1 MKKLVTGLFL
11 LTAVAA
17 HAENPKLENL
27 SKDQVEKVGNEF
39 AMNFAH
45 TSVNAPET
53 DGIWGVEVGLLA
65 GRTSTP
71 ELKKVVD
78 ASGNDGDDFKNV
90 YHAGLMARAHFPL
103 DIFLEASVLPE
114 REISDVKVSAKSLG
128 LGWNAGAFFGLPLDL
143 AVGISASRS
152 NVEFSQRTTVVT
164 TDDTETK
171 ISVDSMT
178 RNIWIGASKTF
189 LFVTP
194 YVKLG
199 QIRSESDVESSA
211 VGNVFGQDISGQD
224 SVDVS
229 TSGSYLAVGANLEF
243 TIFKLG
249 FEASK
254 LAGVSR
260 ATAKFSLDF

>member
-11 LTAVAA
+11 MTAVAA

-78 ASGNDGDDFKNV
+78 QANGDGDDFKNL

-103 DIFLEASVLPE
+103 DIFLEATVLPE
-114 REISDVKVSAKSLG
+114 REISDVTVAARSLG

-143 AVGISASRS
+143 AVGVSASTS
-152 NVEFSQRTTVVT
+152 NVEFNQQTTQGGIP
-164 TDDTETK
+164 TDTK
-171 ISVDSMT
+171 IGVDSKT

-194 YVKLG
+194 YIKVG
-199 QIRSESDVESSA
+199 QIRSESTVDTSVA
-211 VGNVFGQDISGQD
+211 GNVFGQDISGQD
-224 SVDVS
+224 SVDVA
-229 TSGSYLAVGANLEF
+229 TSGSYLAIGANLEF

>member
-1 MKKLVTGLFL
+1 MKKLITGLFL
-11 LTAVAA
+11 FTAFAA

-27 SKDQVEKVGNEF
+27 SKDQVEKVANEF

-45 TSVNAPET
+45 TVVNAPET
-53 DGIWGVEVGLLA
+53 DGNWGIEVGFLA

-78 ASGNDGDDFKNV
+78 ASGNDGSDFKNI
-90 YHAGLMARAHFPL
+90 YHAGLLARAHFPL
-103 DIFLEASVLPE
+103 DIFLEATVLPE
-114 REISDVKVSAKSLG
+114 REISDVSVAARSFG
-128 LGWNAGAFFGLPLDL
+128 LGWNAGAYFGLPLDL
-143 AVGISASRS
+143 AIGVSASSS
-152 NVEFSQRTTVVT
+152 NVEFNQQTSVAGTP
-164 TDDTETK
+164 TDTK
-171 ISVDSMT
+171 IGVDSKT
-178 RNIWIGASKTF
+178 RNIWLGVSKTF

-194 YVKLG
+194 YVKFG
-199 QIRSESDVESSA
+199 QIRSESNVDTTVA
-211 VGNVFGQDISGQD
+211 GNVFGQDISGQD
-224 SVDVS
+224 SVDVE
-229 TSGSYLAVGANLEF
+229 TSGSYLALGANLEF